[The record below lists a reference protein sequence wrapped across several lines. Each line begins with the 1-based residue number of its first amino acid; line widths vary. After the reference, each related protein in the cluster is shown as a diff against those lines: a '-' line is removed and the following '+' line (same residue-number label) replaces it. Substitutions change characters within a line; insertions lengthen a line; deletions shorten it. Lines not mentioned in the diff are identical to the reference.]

1 LLHTGG
7 HQNLFPFSDL
17 VPKDDQKI
25 EKSSTIAATIYGMF
39 RRQLMRA
46 LWICAVLM
54 AAAVG
59 LSQQAAESS
68 GGYTLKISVSNV
80 NQEGGNIGVLV
91 FNSDKGWPEDRT
103 AALKDI
109 IVPAHPGTVVVSI
122 PNLPAGDYAVAVLHD
137 VNQNHKMDRN
147 WMSKPK
153 EQWAMSNNPH
163 ALIKAPS
170 YSTAKFHLAGDQ
182 TIEVKLQ

>member
-1 LLHTGG
+1 
-7 HQNLFPFSDL
+7 
-17 VPKDDQKI
+17 
-25 EKSSTIAATIYGMF
+25 
-39 RRQLMRA
+39 MRA
-46 LWICAVLM
+46 LWICVVLM
-54 AAAVG
+54 AATIAMC
-59 LSQQAAESS
+59 QQATDTS

-80 NQEGGNIGVLV
+80 NEEGGNIGVLV

-103 AALKDI
+103 AALKDV
-109 IVPAHPGTVVVSI
+109 IVPAHPGTVLVTI
-122 PNLPAGDYAVAVLHD
+122 PNLPAADYAVAVLHD

-170 YSTAKFHLAGDQ
+170 YSTAKFHLSGNQ

>member
-1 LLHTGG
+1 MRSLCVLWVMA
-7 HQNLFPFSDL
+7 LSAL
-17 VPKDDQKI
+17 
-25 EKSSTIAATIYGMF
+25 IAM
-39 RRQLMRA
+39 
-46 LWICAVLM
+46 
-54 AAAVG
+54 
-59 LSQQAAESS
+59 SQQAVAPA
-68 GGYTLKISVSNV
+68 GGYTLTVSASNV

-109 IVPAHPGTVVVSI
+109 IVPAHPGTVVVPV
-122 PNLPAGDYAVAVLHD
+122 PNLPAGDYAVVVLHD

-170 YSTAKFHLAGDQ
+170 YSTAKFHLGGDQ

>member
-1 LLHTGG
+1 
-7 HQNLFPFSDL
+7 
-17 VPKDDQKI
+17 
-25 EKSSTIAATIYGMF
+25 M
-39 RRQLMRA
+39 
-46 LWICAVLM
+46 
-54 AAAVG
+54 
-59 LSQQAAESS
+59 
-68 GGYTLKISVSNV
+68 

-109 IVPAHPGTVVVSI
+109 IVPAHPGTVVVAI

-137 VNQNHKMDRN
+137 ANQNHKMDRN
-147 WMSKPK
+147 WMGKPK

-170 YSTAKFHLAGDQ
+170 YSTAKFHLGGDQ
-182 TIEVKLQ
+182 NDGRSDTAVTALGQFVREGYFPEYNLLR

>member
-1 LLHTGG
+1 MRGIPVYG
-7 HQNLFPFSDL
+7 
-17 VPKDDQKI
+17 KI
-25 EKSSTIAATIYGMF
+25 EKSYPTTATIYAVF

-54 AAAVG
+54 AATVG
-59 LSQQAAESS
+59 VSQQAAESS
-68 GGYTLKISVSNV
+68 GGYTLKVSVTNV

-109 IVPAHPGTVVVSI
+109 IVPAHPGTVVVAI
-122 PNLPAGDYAVAVLHD
+122 PNLPVGDYAVAVLHD

-147 WMSKPK
+147 WMGKPK

-170 YSTAKFHLAGDQ
+170 YPTAKFHLGRDQ
-182 TIEVKLQ
+182 TIEVTLQ